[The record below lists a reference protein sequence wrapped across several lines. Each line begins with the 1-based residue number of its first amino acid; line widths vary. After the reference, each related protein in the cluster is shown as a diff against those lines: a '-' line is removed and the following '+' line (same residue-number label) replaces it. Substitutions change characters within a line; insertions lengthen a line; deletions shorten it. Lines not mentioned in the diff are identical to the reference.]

1 MRSRSGSRSS
11 SCGDH
16 LPALPHHGA
25 VLNQEGPKPTKE
37 QKPRG
42 LREKAKESRAGD
54 GAISPFAPAPARRD
68 ARLGEGHRGQT
79 LLAPA
84 SKLNRRRSPER
95 AERDYVA
102 RSPRNGLPTPR
113 PDQQKSTRGFQ
124 ISASSQHCPP
134 RDTSKNLTGSVPTRQ
149 DGSPRTPPIPL
160 SLYLAHL
167 HPLSTPHHLHLCQ
180 VLHCGIEPRLVLGQ
194 HGCGQWGKKKKK
206 RAFQPKLPHQLQLA
220 GSHTWLSL
228 PLRVAKPG
236 QGSQDATA
244 PPGTMPGTPSAP
256 FPTSSP
262 DTYWFLSSTRMSS
275 LPSAITAT
283 FARAGTGTYGGIK
296 GGTGLEKTEPRM
308 LPDCIIV
315 GPTAPLATQRA
326 AGTTDFEHHPCLG
339 KQELVF
345 QLQNRSGSR
354 ERTCAPGQG
363 QARVGP
369 GGP

>member
-54 GAISPFAPAPARRD
+54 GAISLFAPAPARRD
-68 ARLGEGHRGQT
+68 ARLGEGRRGQT

-134 RDTSKNLTGSVPTRQ
+134 RDTSKNLTGSAPTRQ

-167 HPLSTPHHLHLCQ
+167 HPLSTPHRLHLCQ

-206 RAFQPKLPHQLQLA
+206 KSISAQTATSAAAGRKPHLVVP
-220 GSHTWLSL
+220 SL
-228 PLRVAKPG
+228 
-236 QGSQDATA
+236 
-244 PPGTMPGTPSAP
+244 
-256 FPTSSP
+256 TSSK
-262 DTYWFLSSTRMSS
+262 
-275 LPSAITAT
+275 
-283 FARAGTGTYGGIK
+283 AGTGQPGCYRSTWDHARDTQCPFPHIQPRHLLVPLQHQDELSALGHHGHLCPGRYRHLRRNQRRDGVRKDRAQDAARLYYCRTYCSVSN
-296 GGTGLEKTEPRM
+296 TE
-308 LPDCIIV
+308 
-315 GPTAPLATQRA
+315 G
-326 AGTTDFEHHPCLG
+326 
-339 KQELVF
+339 
-345 QLQNRSGSR
+345 SGYN
-354 ERTCAPGQG
+354 GF
-363 QARVGP
+363 
-369 GGP
+369 